1 MRWIVRVYGLVA
13 DEWGRW
19 LVVEEYF
26 RGGWIQKF
34 PGGGVEPHEGLI
46 GALQREFWEELRVE
60 VRRVEHFYTTDFFQR
75 SYYHAEA
82 RLLAI
87 YYRVW
92 IEGEVRPMLSRQR
105 LLWLPAAFMRLTF
118 PVDRYVGQ
126 LLRRGE
132 GGAVPLHSASSS
144 AGR

>member
-1 MRWIVRVYGLVA
+1 MRVYGLVA

-19 LVVEEYF
+19 LVLEEYF

-34 PGGGVEPHEGLI
+34 PGGGVEAKEGLI
-46 GALQREFWEELRVE
+46 EALKREFWEELRVGI
-60 VRRVEHFYTTDFFQR
+60 VRVEHFYTTDFFQR

-92 IEGEVRPMLSRQR
+92 IEGEVCPLLSRQR
-105 LLWLPAAFMRLTF
+105 LLWLPAAFMQLTF
-118 PVDRYVGQ
+118 PVDRYVGR
-126 LLRRGE
+126 LLQARE
-132 GGAVPLHSASSS
+132 AGAAPPHSVSAS
-144 AGR
+144 RDH